1 MAQPS
6 LNVYERAAQL
16 QREAEAQQAAVAAQQ
31 EAEAARLA
39 EATRGRT
46 WGEAAQDVG
55 LAAGQAV
62 IGTGQAAYGLA
73 NLATL
78 GGLDRATGMSENFA
92 ESQQTLEALKSDP
105 YQRDKQQA
113 SALFERGDIGAGV
126 MQYAM
131 NPELLTD
138 AAIQSVPYMLGVA
151 GLSRAAAGRAAA
163 GLTGETA
170 TAAASQAA
178 VRANLAGQAG
188 MTAGQSNVDIV
199 NQARAQGYSEEDA
212 QLRGLAG
219 APIGLLTAGISKLT
233 GAADLESKAAQAF
246 MSGAAGSAAQNKGA
260 NVLATV
266 LAGTARESGEELLQ
280 SGQEQIGANLAVGKP
295 WNEGVAEAASVGA
308 LLGGVLGGGMASLT
322 VRRDSPLR
330 QEIAAMNQQINA
342 PTEWTA
348 PGGGLTDM
356 AFDARQ
362 REAAKTQ
369 GALPVAAVEDTG
381 APYESVTVD
390 QMPVEDIT
398 IDQVP
403 GLPEA
408 GVREL
413 TGLNAIVAQQRA
425 TQIPRMGVEE
435 VPLVEQRP
443 DLPMPEVGQ
452 VGADVRPVQDIIRET
467 APISAVA
474 ERFGMTAAA
483 QEAARRSQV
492 AAPAEQARAPIDM
505 AVAKTAKKYQQDAR
519 QALTAAGIPNKSLT
533 GAEFKEIVAAVA
545 ATGVL
550 PSDPDFMQVVAPV
563 ADRIARSKGGEAAG
577 VSGIIATMFPVT
589 TEQRVDAAFDA
600 PTQPVSRTFT
610 PAPVADEPAAAV
622 PAATGAGAVRA
633 SQDLQTFVAGAGGIS
648 RQYMQDITG
657 DVQNKRMG
665 RGRVFTEAGTSPD
678 DMARKAW
685 EAGYLTEADMAD
697 GTGGVNALYAK
708 LQQSLSGEKVV
719 PVATLDAQLEAQYRA
734 RVEAEQQ
741 AANEA
746 ATDLYMEAPAVAVQ
760 AGITAPVTYTAA
772 QPYSAA
778 DRAEYAKQ
786 DAASLVNSMVDQKA
800 YEANPQP
807 VLAAMVQLLDE
818 APNIPA
824 YNRIATAIYAHP
836 VMKAGRPY
844 SLTDEQVIMVS
855 SAQANALG
863 RLGEIPFHLG
873 STGRPRATEL
883 ERALAMTED
892 EYIAAVNPTGKVIA
906 EEDRMILNVGDLDL
920 PQGTTVVESFK
931 DRGGNTVD
939 VHRDTD
945 GVMYAVRGND
955 VLGMM
960 GAYEEGETV
969 IDVVEQGKGQGI
981 GRGLAVAYIRENPFA
996 PSGGFSAAGEANRRS
1011 AFRQLQR
1018 EAGVKFRTGQTET
1031 PAFKR
1036 WFGDSK
1042 VVDADGK
1049 PLVVY
1054 HGTAQDF
1061 SSFRDEAQG
1070 DNFAD
1075 YDGAFPRDGFWFT
1088 SNPSNAFW
1096 YANVS
1101 ANGLEGER
1109 AGGGQRTVPVYLSIK
1124 NPYVYTVEMFAEDG
1138 EAGIPTQVELERQGY
1153 DGLIVEIAEDED
1165 GAMPKAA
1172 QEMWEKY
1179 TPIYGA
1185 PVSWPAD
1192 LREQYND
1199 LLDAPPTLRY
1209 THYVAFKPEQI
1220 KSAIGN
1226 RGTFDPTNPDIRYK
1240 KGQAQGVQNAL
1251 FDMVVTNARV
1261 ALGVKVQGHRTVA
1274 DAERAVGMVLPKN
1287 AKGFFLPGRKEIHVI
1302 QENAESKRDLLFTI
1316 AHEQGHQGLSAL
1328 LGTSLRA
1335 ATARMWSNAELR
1347 KRIKAK
1353 QSELGPN
1360 ATRSLAA
1367 EEVLADMLA
1376 AGERLPT
1383 SVWAKLKAGVIAF
1396 FRDLLGYKDFLVTN
1410 DDVNRLLSDVAK
1422 VLKGEQPSMTRAYW
1436 QSINWINDAEAMAEA
1451 SPKFS
1456 LAKASLSDAIEAAKN
1471 EPEGKVG
1478 SMWDVAKV
1486 ISTATTEAA
1495 VNAGTSVKDGSINN
1509 WMVSNLLPLDQIANL
1524 YDNLFGGRI
1533 NKLAELKQA
1542 KDHKFNTLNARK
1554 NKLTYVTADGAEQ
1567 ALGDVS
1573 VNEVSENWTA
1583 WARKHPRKQDA
1594 LNQMMS
1600 YASYYKL
1607 HPDRS
1612 WAQQKQ
1618 DIDYSGAGFTVEDRQ
1633 AALADLQAAWAAVG
1647 AQGQLIYKQAQSIYK
1662 QRWNERN
1669 KAVIDEIKR
1678 LTGMTDADL
1687 KVADAPSMLSLA
1699 KQSGRRMV
1707 ETLESASRRME
1718 EGPYS
1723 PLQRNGDHVVTARD
1737 SAGNVVWFSAHD
1749 TKAEAEIEASEIQ
1762 QSMDAAG
1769 EAEYVVNVS
1778 RKKDYIEGQSADPRM
1793 VEALSSA
1800 ATANVEQMV
1809 PTDLDPATRAQLIN
1823 TLVTALQDARL
1834 QAMPQNAFIK
1844 HTKKRKNVAGF
1855 DTNAH
1860 RAFHSYQLR
1869 SARDIANIL
1878 FDGKI
1883 AGAVQ
1888 DIDQYVK
1895 DAGAGKFNEPGKVRV
1910 DTAKIT
1916 TVAGAVKR
1924 QHAASID
1931 VVQNKVVNALTQAAF
1946 VKFMT
1951 SPSQMFLN
1959 AMQTPM
1965 VAFPRMAAKYGAA
1978 RSAKALRSA
1987 FADYTRSRADMLGEK
2002 SVIDPASKEGQVLR
2016 ALFEDGTLDITQAHD
2031 LAGIANGGEAAIS
2044 PYFDKAMRVMSY
2056 AMHKSENF
2064 NRQVTALGTVR
2075 SLLDDPKNAGM
2086 SVADLT
2092 TAARNMV
2099 MATHYNYAQSNKP
2112 PIMQGPIGKL
2122 VLQFQL
2128 YRFHTLAMISKD
2140 IRDAFGKSGTTD
2152 PAARAAE
2159 IKEARAALAWILGMQ
2174 LAFVGSAGTVL
2185 APFVFALLD
2194 AFKDEDDLTDSRQDW
2209 VNFAGKYVAHGVLA
2223 GVIDTQRIAAD
2234 QLIPY
2239 LGDKAYEPVGGT
2251 PSDVLM
2257 YHITK
2262 NLGPS
2267 VGLLKDSVEGTYALM
2282 DGELEKAV
2290 SKLAPKP
2297 FSDAWQSAF
2306 NSVQGVQDM
2315 RGVAYYDPN
2324 PWSTM
2329 LNVVGLKSGE
2339 RRDVEADRGAVY
2351 KAKAQA
2357 YATKQRYLTLLAAGY
2372 GTGDADQI
2380 AEANEKINI
2389 WNQQYPDMA
2398 ITAQDRKRAVV
2409 MRIRSQQI
2417 AQQYGIVTTRA
2428 PGATLT
2434 EVMGR

>member
-1 MAQPS
+1 MAQQP
-6 LNVYERAAQL
+6 LDYQTVLRAWEL
-16 QREAEAQQAAVAAQQ
+16 QQQAAGQPTGGWFSADAARAEQEAQQAAAAQQ
-31 EAEAARLA
+31 KAAEEARIA

-55 LAAGQAV
+55 LATGQAV
-62 IGTGQAAYGLA
+62 LGLGQALYGA
-73 NLATL
+73 TNLATL

-92 ESQQTLEALKSDP
+92 ESQQILESAKSDP
-105 YQRDKQQA
+105 YQRDKRQA
-113 SALFERGDIGAGV
+113 SAMFERGDIGGGV

-151 GLSRAAAGRAAA
+151 GLSRAAAGRTAA
-163 GLTGETA
+163 GLTGEAA
-170 TAAASQAA
+170 TAAASKAA

-199 NQARAQGYSEEDA
+199 NQAREQGYSEEDA

-246 MSGAAGSAAQNKGA
+246 MSGAAGSAAKNKGA
-260 NVLATV
+260 NVMATV

-280 SGQEQIGANLAVGKP
+280 SGQEKIGANLAVGKP

-330 QEIAAMNQQINA
+330 QEIAAMNEQINA

-362 REAAKTQ
+362 REAAKAQ
-369 GALPVAAVEDTG
+369 GALPTATVEDTG
-381 APYESVTVD
+381 APYESVAVD

-403 GLPEA
+403 GLPE
-408 GVREL
+408 GEVREL

-452 VGADVRPVQDIIRET
+452 VGADIRPVQDVIRET
-467 APISAVA
+467 APIGAVA
-474 ERFGMTAAA
+474 ERFGMAAAA
-483 QEAARRSQV
+483 QEAARRSQAV
-492 AAPAEQARAPIDM
+492 STIEEPIRAPIDM
-505 AVAKTAKKYQQDAR
+505 GVAKVAKKYQQDAR
-519 QALTAAGIPNKSLT
+519 MALTAAGIPSKSLT
-533 GAEFKEIVAAVA
+533 GAEFKEIVSEVA

-550 PSDPDFMQVVAPV
+550 PSDPDFMQAVAPV
-563 ADRIARSKGGEAAG
+563 ADRIARSKGRDAAG

-589 TEQRVDAAFDA
+589 TEQRIDAAFDA
-600 PTQPVSRTFT
+600 PTPPVSRTFT
-610 PAPVADEPAAAV
+610 PEPVSDADAQTGKV
-622 PAATGAGAVRA
+622 SKATGAGATNRA
-633 SQDLQTFVAGAGGIS
+633 QDLSTFVAGAGGININE
-648 RQYMQDITG
+648 RLDLTG
-657 DVQNKRMG
+657 DVQNKRLG
-665 RGRVFTEAGTSPD
+665 RGNVFTEAGTSMD
-678 DMARKAW
+678 DTARKAW
-685 EAGYLTEADMAD
+685 EAGYLTDADMAD
-697 GTGGVNALYAK
+697 GTGGEAALRAK
-708 LQQSLSGEKVV
+708 LQQSLAGQKVV
-719 PVATLDAQLEAQYRA
+719 PVTTLDAQLEAQYRA
-734 RVEAEQQ
+734 RVEAAQQ
-741 AANEA
+741 AAAEA
-746 ATDLYMEAPAVAVQ
+746 ATELYMEAPAVAVQ
-760 AGITAPVTYTAA
+760 AGITAPATFSAS

-786 DAASLVNSMVDQKA
+786 DAAGLVDSMIDQKA

-824 YNRIATAIYAHP
+824 YNRVATAIYAHP

-844 SLTDEQVIMVS
+844 SLTEDQMIMVN
-855 SAQANALG
+855 SATANALG
-863 RLGEIPFHLG
+863 RLREIPFHLG
-873 STGRPRATEL
+873 DTGRPRATEL

-906 EEDRMILNVGDLDL
+906 ADDRMILRIGDLDL
-920 PQGTTVVESFK
+920 PQGTSVVESFK
-931 DRGGNTVD
+931 DRDGNTVD
-939 VHRDTD
+939 VHRDAD

-960 GAYEEGETV
+960 GPLEEGETV
-969 IDVVEQGKGQGI
+969 IDVVEEAKGQGV
-981 GRGLAVAYIRENPFA
+981 GRGLVVAYIRENPFA

-1018 EAGVKFRTGQTET
+1018 EAGVKFKQ
-1031 PAFKR
+1031 
-1036 WFGDSK
+1036 
-1042 VVDADGK
+1042 
-1049 PLVVY
+1049 
-1054 HGTAQDF
+1054 
-1061 SSFRDEAQG
+1061 
-1070 DNFAD
+1070 
-1075 YDGAFPRDGFWFT
+1075 
-1088 SNPSNAFW
+1088 
-1096 YANVS
+1096 
-1101 ANGLEGER
+1101 
-1109 AGGGQRTVPVYLSIK
+1109 
-1124 NPYVYTVEMFAEDG
+1124 
-1138 EAGIPTQVELERQGY
+1138 
-1153 DGLIVEIAEDED
+1153 
-1165 GAMPKAA
+1165 
-1172 QEMWEKY
+1172 
-1179 TPIYGA
+1179 
-1185 PVSWPAD
+1185 
-1192 LREQYND
+1192 
-1199 LLDAPPTLRY
+1199 
-1209 THYVAFKPEQI
+1209 
-1220 KSAIGN
+1220 
-1226 RGTFDPTNPDIRYK
+1226 
-1240 KGQAQGVQNAL
+1240 GQAQGVPNNL
-1251 FDMVVTNARV
+1251 FDMVVTNARST
-1261 ALGVKVQGHRTVA
+1261 LGVKVQGHRTIA
-1274 DAERAVGMVLPKN
+1274 DAERATGLVLPKN

-1316 AHEQGHQGLSAL
+1316 AHEQGHQGLAAL

-1347 KRIKAK
+1347 KRIKTK

-1383 SVWAKLKAGVIAF
+1383 SVWAKLKAGIIAF

-1410 DDVNRLLSDVAK
+1410 EDVNLLLADVAK

-1436 QSINWINDAEAMAEA
+1436 QSINWLNDPEAMAEA

-1456 LAKASLSDAIEAAKN
+1456 LAKSALSEAIESAKN

-1478 SMWDVAKV
+1478 SLWDVAKV

-1509 WMVSNLLPLDQIANL
+1509 WMVNNLLPLDQIANL

-1554 NKLTYVTADGAEQ
+1554 NKLTYVTFDGTEQ
-1567 ALGDVS
+1567 SLGDVS
-1573 VNEVSENWTA
+1573 VNEVSEAWTA
-1583 WARKHPRKQDA
+1583 WARRHPRKQDA

-1612 WAQQKQ
+1612 WEQQKQ
-1618 DIDYSGAGFTVEDRQ
+1618 DIDYAGAGFTVEDRQ
-1633 AALADLQAAWAAVG
+1633 AALTDLQAAWAAVG

-1669 KAVIDEIKR
+1669 NAVIAEIKR

-1687 KVADAPSMLSLA
+1687 KADNAPSLLSLA

-1749 TKAEAEIEASEIQ
+1749 TKAEAEKEASEIQ
-1762 QSMDAAG
+1762 QSMETAG
-1769 EAEYVVNVS
+1769 ETEYVVNVS

-1809 PTDLDPATRAQLIN
+1809 PTDLDPAARAQLIN

-1931 VVQNKVVNALTQAAF
+1931 VVQYKVVNALTQAAF
-1946 VKFMT
+1946 IKFMT

-1965 VAFPRMAAKYGAA
+1965 VAFPRMAAKYGAGRA
-1978 RSAKALRSA
+1978 AKAMRSA
-1987 FADYTRSRADMLGEK
+1987 FADYARSRADMLGDK

-2075 SLLDDPKNAGM
+2075 SLLADPKNSGM

-2099 MATHYNYAQSNKP
+2099 MSTHYNYAQSNKP

-2122 VLQFQL
+2122 VFQFQL
-2128 YRFHTLAMISKD
+2128 YRFHTLAMIAKD

-2159 IKEARAALAWILGMQ
+2159 MKEARAALAWIVGMQ
-2174 LAFVGSAGTVL
+2174 LVFVGSAGTIL

-2209 VNFAGKYVAHGVLA
+2209 VNFAGKYAAHGVFA

-2239 LGDKAYEPVGGT
+2239 LSDKTYEPVGGT

-2282 DGELEKAV
+2282 NGEMEKAV
-2290 SKLAPKP
+2290 AKLAPKP
-2297 FSDAWQSAF
+2297 ISDVWQSAF
-2306 NSVQGVQDM
+2306 NSAQGVQDA
-2315 RGVAYYDPN
+2315 RGVAYYEPG

-2380 AEANEKINI
+2380 AEANEKINA

-2409 MRIRSQQI
+2409 MRIRSEQI
-2417 AQQYGIVTTRA
+2417 ADQYGIVATRA

>member
-1 MAQPS
+1 MAQQP
-6 LNVYERAAQL
+6 LDYQTILRAWQL
-16 QREAEAQQAAVAAQQ
+16 QQQQTAAPQQGWFSGDAAMEQQRAQQQADEAARVAEQ
-31 EAEAARLA
+31 ARLA

-46 WGEAAQDVG
+46 WGEALGDTGVAI
-55 LAAGQAV
+55 GQAV
-62 IGTGQAAYGLA
+62 VGTGQAAYGLA
-73 NLATL
+73 NLATF

-92 ESQQTLEALKSDP
+92 ETQQILEGLKSDP
-105 YQRDKQQA
+105 YQRDKRQA
-113 SALFERGDIGAGV
+113 SAMFERGDIGGGV

-163 GLTGETA
+163 GLTGEAA
-170 TAAASQAA
+170 TAAASKAA

-199 NQARAQGYSEEDA
+199 NQAREQGYSEEDA

-246 MSGAAGSAAQNKGA
+246 MSGAAGSAVQNKSA

-280 SGQEQIGANLAVGKP
+280 SGQEKIGANLAVGKP

-308 LLGGVLGGGMASLT
+308 LLGGVLGGGMAALT

-330 QEIAAMNQQINA
+330 QEISKFQGELNNWTSPGDNSTLLADAQSRELQRQLPTVEETTEQFPQTEAERLAVPELEAYAAELDN
-342 PTEWTA
+342 
-348 PGGGLTDM
+348 
-356 AFDARQ
+356 
-362 REAAKTQ
+362 
-369 GALPVAAVEDTG
+369 
-381 APYESVTVD
+381 
-390 QMPVEDIT
+390 T
-398 IDQVP
+398 IDVGAAELPFQ
-403 GLPEA
+403 PEA
-408 GVREL
+408 DVREL
-413 TGLNAIVAQQRA
+413 TGLNAIVARQRA
-425 TQIPRMGVEE
+425 TQVPRMGVEE
-435 VPLVEQRP
+435 IPVTEVAPSVPESPVTAAGRQ
-443 DLPMPEVGQ
+443 
-452 VGADVRPVQDIIRET
+452 VRPVQDIIRET
-467 APISAVA
+467 APIGAVA
-474 ERFGMTAAA
+474 ERFGMAAAA
-483 QEAARRSQV
+483 QEAARRSQTV
-492 AAPAEQARAPIDM
+492 STIEEPPRAPIDLSS
-505 AVAKTAKKYQQDAR
+505 VKAKNKFKQDTR
-519 QALTAAGIPNKSLT
+519 KALVAAGIQEGIVTEKKSA
-533 GAEFKEIVAAVA
+533 AELDELVAAA
-545 ATGVL
+545 AAAGVR
-550 PSDPDFMQVVAPV
+550 PGDADFMQVIAPV
-563 ADRIARSKGGEAAG
+563 ADRIARSKGDNDAG
-577 VSGIIATMFPVT
+577 VSGAIAVLFPVPPPQPLT
-589 TEQRVDAAFDA
+589 LEQRVDAAFDA
-600 PTQPVSRTFT
+600 PTPPVSRTFT
-610 PAPVADEPAAAV
+610 PEPVTEADAPVGKV
-622 PAATGAGAVRA
+622 SKATGAGATNRA
-633 SQDLQTFVAGAGGIS
+633 QDLLTFVAGAGGINIGS
-648 RQYMQDITG
+648 RLDLTG
-657 DVQNKRMG
+657 DVQNKRLG
-665 RGRVFTEAGTSPD
+665 RGNVFTKEGTSLD
-678 DMARKAW
+678 DMVRKAW
-685 EAGYLTEADMAD
+685 EAGYLTDADMAD
-697 GTGGVNALYAK
+697 GTGGEAALRAK
-708 LQQSLSGEKVV
+708 LQQSLAGNKVV
-719 PVATLDAQLEAQYRA
+719 PVTTLDAQLEAQYRA

-786 DAASLVNSMVDQKA
+786 DAAALVDRMIDQKA

-824 YNRIATAIYAHP
+824 YNRVATAIYAHP
-836 VMKAGRPY
+836 IMKAGRPY

-873 STGRPRATEL
+873 DTGRSRVSDL
-883 ERALAMTED
+883 ERALVMTED

-906 EEDRMILNVGDLDL
+906 EEDRMILRTGDLDL
-920 PQGTTVVESFK
+920 PQGTTVVETYK
-931 DRGGNTVD
+931 DNSGNTVT

-960 GAYEEGETV
+960 GPYEEGETV
-969 IDVVEQGKGQGI
+969 IDVVEDAANQGI
-981 GRGLAVAYIRENPFA
+981 GRGLAVAYLRENPFA
-996 PSGGFSAAGEANRRS
+996 MSGGFSVAGEANRRS

-1031 PAFKR
+1031 TVLHAPKAER
-1036 WFGDSK
+1036 GDRA
-1042 VVDADGK
+1042 V
-1049 PLVVY
+1049 
-1054 HGTAQDF
+1054 
-1061 SSFRDEAQG
+1061 
-1070 DNFAD
+1070 
-1075 YDGAFPRDGFWFT
+1075 
-1088 SNPSNAFW
+1088 
-1096 YANVS
+1096 NVS
-1101 ANGLEGER
+1101 ADEDDGVVYSLTAYADGVEGNAFVSAEANPDGSFSITESGIPESARGTGLGTGLYIGLLND
-1109 AGGGQRTVPVYLSIK
+1109 AFQRGAPFVYSDNSVSIDAQRIY
-1124 NPYVYTVEMFAEDG
+1124 PALQRRGFTVEQMPGSATDPETGALEADGPVFKIYPPAE
-1138 EAGIPTQVELERQGY
+1138 T
-1153 DGLIVEIAEDED
+1153 
-1165 GAMPKAA
+1165 
-1172 QEMWEKY
+1172 
-1179 TPIYGA
+1179 
-1185 PVSWPAD
+1185 
-1192 LREQYND
+1192 
-1199 LLDAPPTLRY
+1199 
-1209 THYVAFKPEQI
+1209 
-1220 KSAIGN
+1220 GN
-1226 RGTFDPTNPDIRYK
+1226 RGTFDPSNPDIRYK
-1240 KGQAQGVQNAL
+1240 QGQAQGVPNNL
-1251 FDMVVTNARV
+1251 FDMVVTNASST
-1261 ALGVKVQGHRTVA
+1261 LGVKVQGHRTIA
-1274 DAERAVGMVLPKN
+1274 DAERATGLVLPKN

-1328 LGTSLRA
+1328 LGSSLRA

-1383 SVWAKLKAGVIAF
+1383 SVWAKLKAGIIAF

-1554 NKLTYVTADGAEQ
+1554 NKLTYVTADGTEQ
-1567 ALGDVS
+1567 SLGDVS

-1618 DIDYSGAGFTVEDRQ
+1618 DIDYAGAGFTIEDRQ
-1633 AALADLQAAWAAVG
+1633 AALTDLQAAWAAVG
-1647 AQGQLIYKQAQSIYK
+1647 TQGQLIYKQAQSIYK

-1762 QSMDAAG
+1762 QSMDTAG
-1769 EAEYVVNVS
+1769 ETEYVVNIS
-1778 RKKDYIEGQSADPRM
+1778 TKKQYVEGMAADPRA
-1793 VEALSSA
+1793 VEALSEA
-1800 ATANVEQMV
+1800 AQKNAEDMV

-1931 VVQNKVVNALTQAAF
+1931 VVQSKVINALTQAAF
-1946 VKFMT
+1946 IKFMT

-1978 RSAKALRSA
+1978 RSIKALRSA
-1987 FADYTRSRADMLGEK
+1987 LADYARSRTDMLGEK
-2002 SVIDPASKEGQVLR
+2002 SVIDPKSKEGQVLR

-2075 SLLDDPKNAGM
+2075 SLLDDPKNATM
-2086 SVADLT
+2086 SVAELT

-2112 PIMQGPIGKL
+2112 PIMQGPMGKL
-2122 VLQFQL
+2122 ILQFQL

-2152 PAARAAE
+2152 ATARAVE
-2159 IKEARAALAWILGMQ
+2159 IKEARAALAWIVGMQ
-2174 LAFVGSAGTVL
+2174 LAFVGSAGTIL

-2282 DGELEKAV
+2282 NGEMEKAV
-2290 SKLAPKP
+2290 AKLAPKP
-2297 FSDAWQSAF
+2297 VSDVWQSAF
-2306 NSVQGVQDM
+2306 NSAQGVQDM
-2315 RGVAYYDPN
+2315 RGVAYYEPT

-2380 AEANEKINI
+2380 AEANEKINT

-2409 MRIRSQQI
+2409 MRIRSQQV
-2417 AQQYGIVTTRA
+2417 AQQYGIVATRA
-2428 PGATLT
+2428 PSATIN

>member
-1 MAQPS
+1 MAQQP
-6 LNVYERAAQL
+6 LDYQTVLRAWEL
-16 QREAEAQQAAVAAQQ
+16 QQQATGQPAGGWFSADAARAEQEAQQAAAAQQ
-31 EAEAARLA
+31 KAAEEARIA

-55 LAAGQAV
+55 LAVGQAV
-62 IGTGQAAYGLA
+62 IGTGQAAYGLV

-113 SALFERGDIGAGV
+113 SALFDRGDIGGGI

-163 GLTGETA
+163 GLTGEAA
-170 TAAASQAA
+170 TTAASQAA

-199 NQARAQGYSEEDA
+199 NQAREQGYSEEDA
-212 QLRGLAG
+212 QLRGMAG

-246 MSGAAGSAAQNKGA
+246 MSGAAGSAVQNKGA

-280 SGQEQIGANLAVGKP
+280 SGQEKIGANLAVGKP

-322 VRRDSPLR
+322 IRRDSPLR

-342 PTEWTA
+342 PTEWTS

-362 REAAKTQ
+362 REAAKAQ
-369 GALPVAAVEDTG
+369 GALPTATVEDTG

-390 QMPVEDIT
+390 QLPVEDIT

-435 VPLVEQRP
+435 APMVEQRP
-443 DLPMPEVGQ
+443 DLPMPEVSQ
-452 VGADVRPVQDIIRET
+452 VGADIRPVQDIIRET
-467 APISAVA
+467 APIGAVA
-474 ERFGMTAAA
+474 ERFGMAAAA

-492 AAPAEQARAPIDM
+492 VTPAEPARTPVDM
-505 AVAKTAKKYQQDAR
+505 GVAKVAKKYQQDAR
-519 QALTAAGIPNKSLT
+519 MALTAAGIPSKSLT
-533 GAEFKEIVAAVA
+533 GAEFKEIVSEVA
-545 ATGVL
+545 AAGVL
-550 PSDPDFMQVVAPV
+550 PSDPDFMQAVAPV
-563 ADRIARSKGGEAAG
+563 ADRIARSKGRDAAG

-589 TEQRVDAAFDA
+589 TEQRIDAAFDA
-600 PTQPVSRTFT
+600 PTPPVSRTFT
-610 PAPVADEPAAAV
+610 PEPVSDADAPVGKV
-622 PAATGAGAVRA
+622 SKATGAGATNRA
-633 SQDLQTFVAGAGGIS
+633 QDLQTFVAGAGGIN

-678 DMARKAW
+678 DMATKAW
-685 EAGYLTEADMAD
+685 EAGYLTDADMAD
-697 GTGGVNALYAK
+697 GTGGVQTLYDK
-708 LQQSLSGEKVV
+708 LQRSLAGEKVV
-719 PVATLDAQLEAQYRA
+719 PVATLDAQVEAQYRA
-734 RVEAEQQ
+734 RMEAEQQ
-741 AANEA
+741 AAAEA

-760 AGITAPVTYTAA
+760 AGITAPATFSVS

-786 DAASLVNSMVDQKA
+786 DAAPLVDSMIDQKA

-824 YNRIATAIYAHP
+824 YNRVATAIYAHP
-836 VMKAGRPY
+836 TMKAGRPY

-873 STGRPRATEL
+873 DTGRPRVSDL

-906 EEDRMILNVGDLDL
+906 ADDRMILRVGDLDL
-920 PQGTTVVESFK
+920 PQGTSVVESFK
-931 DRGGNTVD
+931 DRDGNTVD
-939 VHRDTD
+939 VHRDAD

-960 GAYEEGETV
+960 GPLEEGETV
-969 IDVVEQGKGQGI
+969 IDVVEEAEGRGV

-1018 EAGVKFRTGQTET
+1018 EAGVKFKQ
-1031 PAFKR
+1031 
-1036 WFGDSK
+1036 
-1042 VVDADGK
+1042 
-1049 PLVVY
+1049 
-1054 HGTAQDF
+1054 
-1061 SSFRDEAQG
+1061 
-1070 DNFAD
+1070 
-1075 YDGAFPRDGFWFT
+1075 
-1088 SNPSNAFW
+1088 
-1096 YANVS
+1096 
-1101 ANGLEGER
+1101 
-1109 AGGGQRTVPVYLSIK
+1109 
-1124 NPYVYTVEMFAEDG
+1124 
-1138 EAGIPTQVELERQGY
+1138 
-1153 DGLIVEIAEDED
+1153 
-1165 GAMPKAA
+1165 
-1172 QEMWEKY
+1172 
-1179 TPIYGA
+1179 
-1185 PVSWPAD
+1185 
-1192 LREQYND
+1192 
-1199 LLDAPPTLRY
+1199 
-1209 THYVAFKPEQI
+1209 
-1220 KSAIGN
+1220 
-1226 RGTFDPTNPDIRYK
+1226 
-1240 KGQAQGVQNAL
+1240 GQAQGVPNNL
-1251 FDMVVTNARV
+1251 FDMVVTNARST
-1261 ALGVKVQGHRTVA
+1261 LGVKVQGHRTIA
-1274 DAERAVGMVLPKN
+1274 DAERATGLVLPKN

-1316 AHEQGHQGLSAL
+1316 AHEQGHQGLAAL

-1383 SVWAKLKAGVIAF
+1383 SVWAKLKAGIIAF

-1410 DDVNRLLSDVAK
+1410 EDVNKLLADVAK
-1422 VLKGEQPSMTRAYW
+1422 VLKGEQPSMARAYW
-1436 QSINWINDAEAMAEA
+1436 QSINWVNDPEAMAEA

-1478 SMWDVAKV
+1478 SLWDVAKV

-1509 WMVSNLLPLDQIANL
+1509 WMVNNLLPLDQIANL

-1554 NKLTYVTADGAEQ
+1554 NKLTYVTFDGTEQ
-1567 ALGDVS
+1567 SLGDVS
-1573 VNEVSENWTA
+1573 VNEVSEAWTA
-1583 WARKHPRKQDA
+1583 WARRHPRKQDA

-1612 WAQQKQ
+1612 WEQQKQ
-1618 DIDYSGAGFTVEDRQ
+1618 DIDYAGAGFTVEDRQ
-1633 AALADLQAAWAAVG
+1633 AALTDLQAAWAAVG

-1669 KAVIDEIKR
+1669 NAVIAEIKR

-1687 KVADAPSMLSLA
+1687 KADNAPSLLSLA

-1749 TKAEAEIEASEIQ
+1749 TKAEAEKEASEIQ
-1762 QSMDAAG
+1762 QSMETAG
-1769 EAEYVVNVS
+1769 ETEYVVNVS

-1809 PTDLDPATRAQLIN
+1809 PTDLDPAARAQLIN

-1946 VKFMT
+1946 IKFMT

-1965 VAFPRMAAKYGAA
+1965 VAFPRMAAKYGAGRA
-1978 RSAKALRSA
+1978 AKALRSA
-1987 FADYTRSRADMLGEK
+1987 FADYARSRTDMLGDK

-2056 AMHKSENF
+2056 AMHKSENL

-2075 SLLDDPKNAGM
+2075 SLLADPKNSGM

-2092 TAARNMV
+2092 VAARNMV

-2112 PIMQGPIGKL
+2112 PVMQGPIGKL

-2140 IRDAFGKSGTTD
+2140 IRDAFGKSGTAD

-2159 IKEARAALAWILGMQ
+2159 IKEARAALAWIVGMQ

-2282 DGELEKAV
+2282 NGEMEKAV
-2290 SKLAPKP
+2290 AKLAPKP
-2297 FSDAWQSAF
+2297 ISDVWQSAF
-2306 NSVQGVQDM
+2306 NSAQGVQDA
-2315 RGVAYYDPN
+2315 RGVAYYEPG

-2380 AEANEKINI
+2380 AEANEKINN
-2389 WNQQYPDMA
+2389 WNAQYPDMA

-2409 MRIRSQQI
+2409 MRIRSQQV
-2417 AQQYGIVTTRA
+2417 AQQYGIVATRA

>member
-1 MAQPS
+1 MAQQS

-16 QREAEAQQAAVAAQQ
+16 QREAEAQQAAAVAQQ
-31 EAEAARLA
+31 DAEAARLA

-55 LAAGQAV
+55 LAVGQAV

-105 YQRDKQQA
+105 YQRDKRQA
-113 SALFERGDIGAGV
+113 SQLFDRGDIGGGV

-151 GLSRAAAGRAAA
+151 GLSRAAAAKAAT
-163 GLTGETA
+163 GLTGEAA

-188 MTAGQSNVDIV
+188 MTAGQSNIDIV
-199 NQARAQGYSEEDA
+199 NQAREQGYSEEDA

-246 MSGAAGSAAQNKGA
+246 MSGAAGSAVQNKGA

-280 SGQEQIGANLAVGKP
+280 SGQEKIGANLAVGKP

-330 QEIAAMNQQINA
+330 QEISKFQGELNNWTSPGDNSTLLADAQSRELQRQLPTVEETTEQFPQTEAERLAVPELEAYAAELDN
-342 PTEWTA
+342 
-348 PGGGLTDM
+348 
-356 AFDARQ
+356 
-362 REAAKTQ
+362 
-369 GALPVAAVEDTG
+369 
-381 APYESVTVD
+381 
-390 QMPVEDIT
+390 T
-398 IDQVP
+398 IDVGAAELPFQ
-403 GLPEA
+403 PEA
-408 GVREL
+408 DVREL
-413 TGLNAIVAQQRA
+413 TGLNAIVARQRA
-425 TQIPRMGVEE
+425 TQVPRMGVEE
-435 VPLVEQRP
+435 IPVTEVAPSVPESPVTAAGRQ
-443 DLPMPEVGQ
+443 
-452 VGADVRPVQDIIRET
+452 VRPVQDIIRET
-467 APISAVA
+467 APIGAVA
-474 ERFGMTAAA
+474 ERFGMAAAA
-483 QEAARRSQV
+483 QEAARRSQTV
-492 AAPAEQARAPIDM
+492 STIEEPPRAPIDLSS
-505 AVAKTAKKYQQDAR
+505 VKAKNKFKQDTR
-519 QALTAAGIPNKSLT
+519 KALVAAGIQEGIVTEKKSA
-533 GAEFKEIVAAVA
+533 AELDELVAAA
-545 ATGVL
+545 AAAGVR
-550 PSDPDFMQVVAPV
+550 PGDADFMQVIAPV
-563 ADRIARSKGGEAAG
+563 ADRIARSKGDNDAG
-577 VSGIIATMFPVT
+577 VSGAIAVLFPVPPPQPLT
-589 TEQRVDAAFDA
+589 LEQRVDAAFDA
-600 PTQPVSRTFT
+600 PTPPVSRTFT
-610 PAPVADEPAAAV
+610 PEPVTEADAPVGKV
-622 PAATGAGAVRA
+622 SKATGAGATNRA
-633 SQDLQTFVAGAGGIS
+633 QDLLTFVAGAGGINIGS
-648 RQYMQDITG
+648 RLDLTG
-657 DVQNKRMG
+657 DVQNKRLG
-665 RGRVFTEAGTSPD
+665 RGNVFTKEGTSLD

-685 EAGYLTEADMAD
+685 EAGYLTDADMAD
-697 GTGGVNALYAK
+697 GTGGEAALRAK
-708 LQQSLSGEKVV
+708 LQRSLAGEKVV
-719 PVATLDAQLEAQYRA
+719 PVTTLDAQLEAQYRA
-734 RVEAEQQ
+734 RMEAEQQ

-746 ATDLYMEAPAVAVQ
+746 ATNLYMEAPAVAVQ

-786 DAASLVNSMVDQKA
+786 DAAALVDRMIDQKA

-824 YNRIATAIYAHP
+824 YNRVATAIYAHP

-873 STGRPRATEL
+873 DTGRSRVSDL

-920 PQGTTVVESFK
+920 PQDTTVVESFK
-931 DRGGNTVD
+931 DRDGNTVD
-939 VHRDTD
+939 VHRATD
-945 GVMYAVRGND
+945 GVVYAVRGND

-981 GRGLAVAYIRENPFA
+981 GRGLAVAYIRENPLA

-1011 AFRQLQR
+1011 AFRQLQQ
-1018 EAGVKFRTGQTET
+1018 EYAAKFKQ
-1031 PAFKR
+1031 
-1036 WFGDSK
+1036 
-1042 VVDADGK
+1042 
-1049 PLVVY
+1049 
-1054 HGTAQDF
+1054 
-1061 SSFRDEAQG
+1061 
-1070 DNFAD
+1070 
-1075 YDGAFPRDGFWFT
+1075 
-1088 SNPSNAFW
+1088 
-1096 YANVS
+1096 
-1101 ANGLEGER
+1101 
-1109 AGGGQRTVPVYLSIK
+1109 
-1124 NPYVYTVEMFAEDG
+1124 
-1138 EAGIPTQVELERQGY
+1138 
-1153 DGLIVEIAEDED
+1153 
-1165 GAMPKAA
+1165 
-1172 QEMWEKY
+1172 
-1179 TPIYGA
+1179 
-1185 PVSWPAD
+1185 
-1192 LREQYND
+1192 
-1199 LLDAPPTLRY
+1199 
-1209 THYVAFKPEQI
+1209 
-1220 KSAIGN
+1220 
-1226 RGTFDPTNPDIRYK
+1226 
-1240 KGQAQGVQNAL
+1240 GQAQGVPNNL
-1251 FDMVVTNARV
+1251 FDMVVTNARA

-1274 DAERAVGMVLPKN
+1274 DAERATGLVLPKN

-1316 AHEQGHQGLSAL
+1316 AHEQGHQGLAAL

-1383 SVWAKLKAGVIAF
+1383 SVWAKLKAGIIAF

-1554 NKLTYVTADGAEQ
+1554 NKLTYVTADGTEQ
-1567 ALGDVS
+1567 SLGDVS

-1618 DIDYSGAGFTVEDRQ
+1618 DIDYAGAGFTVEDRQ

-1737 SAGNVVWFSAHD
+1737 KDGNVVWFSAHD

-1769 EAEYVVNVS
+1769 ETEYVVNVS

-1946 VKFMT
+1946 IKFMT

-1978 RSAKALRSA
+1978 RSIKALRSA
-1987 FADYTRSRADMLGEK
+1987 LADYARSRTDMLGEK

-2086 SVADLT
+2086 SVAELT

-2112 PIMQGPIGKL
+2112 PIMQGPMGKL
-2122 VLQFQL
+2122 ILQFQL

-2152 PAARAAE
+2152 ATARAVE
-2159 IKEARAALAWILGMQ
+2159 IKEARAALAWIVGMQ
-2174 LAFVGSAGTVL
+2174 LAFVGSAGTIL

-2223 GVIDTQRIAAD
+2223 GVLDTQRIAAD

-2282 DGELEKAV
+2282 NGEMEKAV

-2297 FSDAWQSAF
+2297 VSDVWQSAF
-2306 NSVQGVQDM
+2306 NSAQGVQDM
-2315 RGVAYYDPN
+2315 RGVAYYEPT

-2380 AEANEKINI
+2380 AEANEKINT

-2409 MRIRSQQI
+2409 MRIRSQQV
-2417 AQQYGIVTTRA
+2417 AQQYGIVATRA
-2428 PGATLT
+2428 PSATIN